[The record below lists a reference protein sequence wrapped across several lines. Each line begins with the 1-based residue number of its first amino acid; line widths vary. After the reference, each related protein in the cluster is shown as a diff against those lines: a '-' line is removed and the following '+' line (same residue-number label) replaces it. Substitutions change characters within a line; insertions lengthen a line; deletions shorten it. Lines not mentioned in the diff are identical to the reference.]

1 MSSIR
6 GSVMLEQPRSERTTQ
21 DPSSVCSPTRCGRTA
36 SATVT
41 SASPHPEINDF
52 ALAEEVTP
60 RYGTTDT
67 LEQFLVQWKDAGPH
81 RHVHPDGAG
90 RITGK

>member
-1 MSSIR
+1 VRVDCLGYRYLGES
-6 GSVMLEQPRSERTTQ
+6 
-21 DPSSVCSPTRCGRTA
+21 
-36 SATVT
+36 
-41 SASPHPEINDF
+41 HPEINDF